1 MSMTVVFCFSYN
13 TNVRVL
19 AAPSSPQDSPC
30 LLCWCLCTS
39 SNSLQL
45 SFTDVVV
52 SGLLIPPNV
61 FFLSPGFAV
70 LVHSLQ
76 FACLGVGAA
85 SQPGSGCKQT
95 QQMTTWY
102 NSLKPEDANVMCLL
116 ASFC

>member
-1 MSMTVVFCFSYN
+1 MAMMVVFCFSYK

-30 LLCWCLCTS
+30 LCCGGVLWWCLCTS

-70 LVHSLQ
+70 LVHSPQ
-76 FACLGVGAA
+76 FACLGAGAA
-85 SQPGSGCKQT
+85 SQP
-95 QQMTTWY
+95 
-102 NSLKPEDANVMCLL
+102 
-116 ASFC
+116 